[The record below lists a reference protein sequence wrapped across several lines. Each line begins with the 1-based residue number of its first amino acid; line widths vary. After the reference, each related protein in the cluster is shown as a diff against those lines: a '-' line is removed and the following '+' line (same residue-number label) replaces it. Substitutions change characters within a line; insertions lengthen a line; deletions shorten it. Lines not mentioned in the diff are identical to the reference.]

1 MSYAPY
7 TTSPTEVMRQ
17 QSILTRVYAWMFA
30 GLLVTG
36 AIAMLVASTSV
47 GLFLMSSPWIYFGLF
62 IAQIALV
69 FYLSVRIHKMAAPM
83 ATGIFLAY
91 SALMG
96 LTLSTIFM
104 VYTQASIATT
114 FFVTGGT
121 FGVMSLYGY
130 TTKQDLTKI
139 GNLLIMAL
147 IGFVLASI
155 VNIFLRSEMLYWITT
170 YVGILIFV
178 GLIAWDTQKIKR
190 IAAEVTGSDDATIQ
204 RVAIIGALM
213 LYLDFINLFLL
224 LLRIFGNRK

>member
-7 TTSPTEVMRQ
+7 TTSPTDVMRQ
-17 QSILTRVYAWMFA
+17 QSILNRVYAWMFA

-36 AIAMLVASTSV
+36 AVAMFVSTTSFGLMLASNP
-47 GLFLMSSPWIYFGLF
+47 LIYFGLF

-69 FYLSVRIHKMAAPM
+69 IYLSVRIHKMAAST
-83 ATGIFLAY
+83 ATAIFMAY

-96 LTLSTIFM
+96 VTFSTIFM
-104 VYTQASIATT
+104 VYTPVSIATT

-121 FGVMSLYGY
+121 FGAMSLYGY

-139 GNLLIMAL
+139 GNLLIMGL
-147 IGFVLASI
+147 IGFLLASV
-155 VNIFLRSEMLYWITT
+155 VNIFLRNEALYWIIT
-170 YVGILIFV
+170 YAGIAIFI

-190 IAAEVTGSDDATIQ
+190 IAAEVSGTDEATIQ